1 MKILKNVIIPILII
15 VFATKYRMENPEIK
29 IGIIGN
35 LICFILVYFLIF
47 FPLYYIFCKIYPDKD
62 NLSFPPQ
69 FLPSWRQKEAE
80 NAKETQAFKT
90 TGYSSILIFIIG
102 GFLWYYL
109 PIKFTEN
116 ELLKNGKKTKS
127 TILKERHSKTFS
139 GRIKIYEYK
148 DQNGIEYSDF
158 VKDDRLKVGDT
169 ITVIYS
175 TKRPE
180 INNVVVEK

>member
-15 VFATKYRMENPEIK
+15 VFATIYRMENPEIK

-35 LICFILVYFLIF
+35 LICFMLVYFLIF
-47 FPLYYIFCKIYPDKD
+47 LPLYYIFCKIYPDKE
-62 NLSFPPQ
+62 NLDIPPQ
-69 FLPSWRQKEAE
+69 FLPSWRQKETE
-80 NAKETQAFKT
+80 NAKETKAFKF

-116 ELLKNGKKTKS
+116 ELNENGIKTKS
-127 TILKERHSKTFS
+127 IILKERRSKTFS

-148 DQNGIEYSDF
+148 DKNGNEHSDF

-169 ITVIYS
+169 ITILYS
-175 TKRPE
+175 TKRPK
-180 INNVVVEK
+180 INIVLIEN